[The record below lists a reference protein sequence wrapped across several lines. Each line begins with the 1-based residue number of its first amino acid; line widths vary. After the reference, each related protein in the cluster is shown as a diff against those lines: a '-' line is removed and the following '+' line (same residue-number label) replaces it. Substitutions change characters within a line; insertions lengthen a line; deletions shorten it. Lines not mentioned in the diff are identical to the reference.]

1 MSKRLL
7 LSIDG
12 QVGPLNSVQGG
23 YVTGEVVR
31 ERPGPGPFVKKHLA
45 TIRYE
50 DVVITAGF
58 ALPGAFY
65 DWISA
70 TWDGHWPS
78 RAVSI
83 IETAPGDSEERQYLD
98 ARIVET
104 IVPALDGSAGDAG
117 YLTVRIAPERVLV
130 ADPSGGAVRDHSKQ
144 SGKRWHVSDFRLE
157 IDGLDCTN
165 VRRIDSFAVRSAPTA
180 DDTGDHREPQKQPG
194 VLDFPDLS
202 ITIARTSAR
211 SWLDWHDDFVVKGN
225 NGQAREKSG
234 SLVLLSRKKKCEV
247 ARVDLFNLGVYRVA
261 PDRSGDVTARLYCER
276 MEFRAEARPR

>member
-1 MSKRLL
+1 M
-7 LSIDG
+7 IW
-12 QVGPLNSVQGG
+12 P
-23 YVTGEVVR
+23 
-31 ERPGPGPFVKKHLA
+31 
-45 TIRYE
+45 
-50 DVVITAGF
+50 
-58 ALPGAFY
+58 
-65 DWISA
+65 SA
-70 TWDGHWPS
+70 VPS
-78 RAVSI
+78 RA
-83 IETAPGDSEERQYLD
+83 P
-98 ARIVET
+98 
-104 IVPALDGSAGDAG
+104 SAGSTGRVIAG
-117 YLTVRIAPERVLV
+117 GIRRCLWGFRFAGKRARYIRFGVLS
-130 ADPSGGAVRDHSKQ
+130 AACPRSGGAVRDHSKQ

-234 SLVLLSRKKKCEV
+234 SLVLLSRKKREV